1 MKAKNILMLI
11 VVCQYVPRLIR
22 IRPLYLQITRSAGII
37 TETAWAGAAF
47 NLIIYMLA
55 SHVSAMFINF
65 SIVHNLSELC
75 VFAITLKSAVMCGK
89 RPCRL

>member
-65 SIVHNLSELC
+65 SIVHNLSQLS